1 MKMSQSVAIA
11 AVQLLGKAHTS
22 TRITGSMSVETANVV
37 DVAELA
43 AMLHQPLGLQLDSM
57 SVVTIGSRRPDTG
70 DYPRVYDSFIGTP
83 PYAGRRETWLIMR
96 LAVIDNTA
104 ALRWRTTLGSASVA
118 AAQRIAATL
127 RCTGMRTK
135 VATAS
140 DLVELDRRLGVKGLE
155 ASAQRWNN
163 LRGENGWLTTYAY
176 PAEAIASEVLAEA
189 WALRVDEVIQNVTV
203 YPNGTCTATV
213 TVRTPQPL
221 PTPPSVALR
230 RLPGE
235 QAAAAAANMCGP
247 RPRVRGLRPSPL
259 PASLLTEVGPSGVLL
274 GRLSNGDR
282 LLTPLTDVGE
292 LSRVFIAADDPIA
305 KRLIIRTSGAGE
317 RVCVHTRDRARWASV
332 RMPDVAVVS
341 EPRPAPRT
349 TVSVVDG
356 VPRMV
361 PSADGTRRTVAI
373 DTPLAPSPRP
383 GTVITVVPAGTP
395 PPERDS
401 SEVIIEQVNRS
412 VVRVTAAGDPQP
424 YLVEMDM
431 FRAENRYVSQEP
443 LAVSMAQ

>member
-1 MKMSQSVAIA
+1 M
-11 AVQLLGKAHTS
+11 
-22 TRITGSMSVETANVV
+22 
-37 DVAELA
+37 
-43 AMLHQPLGLQLDSM
+43 
-57 SVVTIGSRRPDTG
+57 
-70 DYPRVYDSFIGTP
+70 
-83 PYAGRRETWLIMR
+83 
-96 LAVIDNTA
+96 
-104 ALRWRTTLGSASVA
+104 
-118 AAQRIAATL
+118 
-127 RCTGMRTK
+127 
-135 VATAS
+135 
-140 DLVELDRRLGVKGLE
+140 KGLE
-155 ASAQRWNN
+155 ASAQRWNT

-176 PAEAIASEVLAEA
+176 PAEAITSEVLAEA

-221 PTPPSVALR
+221 PTPPSVVLR

-292 LSRVFIAADDPIA
+292 LSRVFIAADDPVA
-305 KRLIIRTSGAGE
+305 KRIIIRTSGAGE

-356 VPRMV
+356 VPRVV
-361 PSADGTRRTVAI
+361 PSADGTGRSVAI

-383 GTVITVVPAGTP
+383 ATVITVVPAGTP

-412 VVRVTAAGDPQP
+412 VLRVTAAGDPQP

>member
-1 MKMSQSVAIA
+1 MKTSRTVAIA

-43 AMLHQPLGLQLDSM
+43 SMLHQPLGLQLDSM

-83 PYAGRRETWLIMR
+83 PYAGRRETWLILR
-96 LAVIDNTA
+96 LAVVDNTA

-118 AAQRIAATL
+118 AAQRIAAVL
-127 RCTGMRTK
+127 RCTGMRAK

-140 DLVELDRRLGVKGLE
+140 DIVELDRRLGVKGLE
-155 ASAQRWNN
+155 ASAQRWNT

-203 YPNGTCTATV
+203 YPDGTCTATV

-221 PTPPSVALR
+221 PTPPSVVLR

-235 QAAAAAANMCGP
+235 QAAAVVANMCAP
-247 RPRVRGLRPSPL
+247 RPRVRGLRPSAL
-259 PASLLTEVGPSGVLL
+259 PASLLTEVGSSGVLV
-274 GRLSNGDR
+274 GRLGNGDR

-305 KRLIIRTSGAGE
+305 KRLIVRTSGAGE
-317 RVCVHTRDRARWASV
+317 RVCVHSRDRARWASV

-356 VPRMV
+356 TISP
-361 PSADGTRRTVAI
+361 T
-373 DTPLAPSPRP
+373 PRP
-383 GTVITVVPAGTP
+383 STVITVAPTGTP
-395 PPERDS
+395 PPKEG

-424 YLVEMDM
+424 HLVEMDM

-443 LAVSMAQ
+443 LAVSMAP